1 MSLMSRP
8 PKRDPHN
15 VKDLG
20 TRYLI
25 GGDTS
30 LLIFSLLKNIF
41 SRIPDRV
48 SNLDYVFSFTII
60 YQCLRNIV
68 RTSSLNMFRQRE
80 RKKENEREKEK
91 CITFLC
97 MQRNSCLYVDVCN

>member
-1 MSLMSRP
+1 MSRP

-48 SNLDYVFSFTII
+48 SNLD
-60 YQCLRNIV
+60 
-68 RTSSLNMFRQRE
+68 
-80 RKKENEREKEK
+80 
-91 CITFLC
+91 
-97 MQRNSCLYVDVCN
+97 